1 MQTPTIM
8 HTFHSAVSI
17 IMNIQVI
24 FLCDNDA
31 SAVSKQKEKKNS
43 YTAGW
48 FTWFI
53 SDRFMTDLK
62 WALSCCGILQT
73 GGTTQASSLKK
84 TKTDIKL
91 LTCLTLFYS
100 FALQFSLHFCIAYVL
115 VKRFKMIKHPQ
126 LKFIIL
132 KNCYTKTVPKF
143 TNCINLPGIYIKH
156 MCEM

>member
-1 MQTPTIM
+1 M

-31 SAVSKQKEKKNS
+31 SAVSKQKEKEKKIS

-100 FALQFSLHFCIAYVL
+100 FLYTLYCICFSKKI
-115 VKRFKMIKHPQ
+115 
-126 LKFIIL
+126 
-132 KNCYTKTVPKF
+132 
-143 TNCINLPGIYIKH
+143 
-156 MCEM
+156 